1 MNFGSL
7 ELIIG
12 PMYAGKSTELIKRIK
27 MYQILEKNVLIVNHK
42 INNRYGT
49 DGIST
54 HDKTKCDKVFP
65 RRTHL
70 RYQAPRHYTHKT
82 YFARQSPIRR
92 AKWQYLNFKSCKRG
106 DCIRG

>member
-54 HDKTKCDKVFP
+54 HDKTKCDNSINIEKLEELEKNALP
-65 RRTHL
+65 
-70 RYQAPRHYTHKT
+70 
-82 YFARQSPIRR
+82 
-92 AKWQYLNFKSCKRG
+92 
-106 DCIRG
+106 